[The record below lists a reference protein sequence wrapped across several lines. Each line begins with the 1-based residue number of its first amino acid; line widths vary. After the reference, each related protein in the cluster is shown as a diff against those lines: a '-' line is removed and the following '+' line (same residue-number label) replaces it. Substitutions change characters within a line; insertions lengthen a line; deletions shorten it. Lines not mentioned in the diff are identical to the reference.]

1 MKEKLPIRRYI
12 FWIVLIV
19 LIIAYPLFWYINIA
33 TTPTNPDQF
42 LDPTGVAVAVAIIL
56 GFFYYGALWL
66 ASLIYT
72 VILYALKKIT
82 KERFL
87 ISLFALL
94 TVLVIAGVAVL
105 VIP

>member
-1 MKEKLPIRRYI
+1 MRENRPFRPYI

-19 LIIAYPLFWYINIA
+19 LIIAYPLFWYIDIA

-42 LDPTGVAVAVAIIL
+42 LDPTGIAVAVAIII

-66 ASLIYT
+66 ATLIYT

-82 KERFL
+82 KEYFL

-94 TVLVIAGVAVL
+94 AVLVIAGVAVL